1 MSLLKSVVLGA
12 TAALFASVA
21 AAQTAYPTRPIK
33 LVVPY
38 AAGGGTDAIARLVAQ
53 GVGERLGQTMVVENN
68 GAAGGNIAT
77 QQAAGAA
84 PDGYTVLMANQ
95 GPMVVNPHMFK
106 SVKIDPLT
114 AFDPV
119 TMIASAA
126 LVLVVP
132 KASTLNSF
140 EEFVSY
146 AKANPG
152 KLSYG
157 SAGNGSASHLAALLL
172 GQVAKLDM
180 VHVPYR
186 GAGPALNDLVG
197 AQTQFMV
204 TTLPSVAGLVEGGQL
219 RALAV
224 TGKSRVASLP
234 SVPTVAEKGYPDYE
248 ASAWY
253 GFAVPKGTPKDIVQK
268 LREATI
274 GAITGSV
281 LKERLASEG
290 ATPVGNTAEAF
301 GAMMKQESSRWA
313 AVIKESG
320 FKLD

>member
-1 MSLLKSVVLGA
+1 MSLLKSVIIGA
-12 TAALFASVA
+12 AVALIAGTA
-21 AAQTAYPTRPIK
+21 AAQTAYPMRPIK

-106 SVKIDPLT
+106 SVKIDPLA

-119 TMIASAA
+119 TMIASAP

-132 KASTLNSF
+132 KASPLASF
-140 EEFVSY
+140 EDFVTF
-146 AKANPG
+146 AKKNPG

-172 GQVAKLDM
+172 GQVARLDM

-197 AQTQFMV
+197 GQTNFMI
-204 TTLPSVAGLVEGGQL
+204 TPLPSVAGLVEGGQL

-234 SVPTVAEKGYPDYE
+234 AIPAVAEKGYPDYE

-253 GFAVPKGTPKDIVQK
+253 GFAVPKGTPKDIVK
-268 LREATI
+268 ALREATI
-274 GAITGSV
+274 AAITGSV

-290 ATPVGNTAEAF
+290 AVPVGNSAEAF
-301 GAMMKQESSRWA
+301 GDMMRQESTRWA
-313 AVIKESG
+313 SVIKESG

>member
-1 MSLLKSVVLGA
+1 MSLLKSVIIGA
-12 TAALFASVA
+12 AVALIAGTA
-21 AAQTAYPTRPIK
+21 AAQTAYPMRPIK

-106 SVKIDPLT
+106 SVKIDPLA

-119 TMIASAA
+119 TMIASAP

-132 KASTLNSF
+132 KASPLASF
-140 EEFVSY
+140 EDFVTF
-146 AKANPG
+146 AKKNPG

-172 GQVAKLDM
+172 GQVARLDM

-197 AQTQFMV
+197 GQTNFMI

-234 SVPTVAEKGYPDYE
+234 AIPAVAEKGYPDYE

-253 GFAVPKGTPKDIVQK
+253 GFAVPKGTPKDIVK
-268 LREATI
+268 ALREATI
-274 GAITGSV
+274 AAITGSV

-290 ATPVGNTAEAF
+290 AVPVGNSAEAF
-301 GAMMKQESSRWA
+301 GDMMRQESTRWA
-313 AVIKESG
+313 SVIKESG